1 MVFQVFFISLCKI
14 QVFNYDCPPFTYERH
29 VDRVIREVMD
39 GFVSLEKAKE
49 DYGVV
54 IDPESMKVDEEATE
68 ILRNSVATE
77 EQRKGESG

>member
-1 MVFQVFFISLCKI
+1 
-14 QVFNYDCPPFTYERH
+14 
-29 VDRVIREVMD
+29 MD

-49 DYGVV
+49 DYDVV